1 MPYGILNV
9 VSTPI
14 GNLEDISRRAITTLT
29 NSDIIVAE
37 DTRHTKKLLNRYNI
51 SAFIISYFEHNKH
64 QQIPKILNFLKE
76 GKSISLVSDAGTP
89 GISDPAYRLV
99 RQAINENIKIQ
110 SVPGAS
116 SVLAALIPSG
126 LPTDRFIF
134 EGFLPPKKGRKRIL
148 DDLSKFDGTVIF
160 FENPKRLH
168 RTLNDILVS
177 FGERPCVLARELT
190 KIHEEFLR
198 DNISNMIS
206 NIDNI
211 SLKGEMVIL
220 IGKDDKNVYF

>member
-37 DTRHTKKLLNRYNI
+37 DTRHTKKLLNHYNI

-76 GKSISLVSDAGTP
+76 GKNISLVSDAGTP

-177 FGERPCVLARELT
+177 FGERPCVLALSL
-190 KIHEEFLR
+190 IH
-198 DNISNMIS
+198 I
-206 NIDNI
+206 
-211 SLKGEMVIL
+211 
-220 IGKDDKNVYF
+220 

>member
-14 GNLEDISRRAITTLT
+14 GNLEDISRRAIATLT

-37 DTRHTKKLLNRYNI
+37 DTRHTKKLLNHYNI

-134 EGFLPPKKGRKRIL
+134 EGFLPPKKGRKKIL

-211 SLKGEMVIL
+211 SLKGEMVVL

>member
-14 GNLEDISRRAITTLT
+14 GNLEDISTRAITTLT

-37 DTRHTKKLLNRYNI
+37 DTRHTKKLLNHYNI

-134 EGFLPPKKGRKRIL
+134 EGFLPPKKGRKKIL
-148 DDLSKFDGTVIF
+148 DDLSKFDRTVNF

-211 SLKGEMVIL
+211 SLKGEMVVL

>member
-37 DTRHTKKLLNRYNI
+37 DTRHTKKLLNHYNI

-134 EGFLPPKKGRKRIL
+134 EGFLPPKKGRKKIL